1 MGNQIS
7 NEQRN
12 PKIETE
18 KLSHL
23 FLTATSGDTEGEI
36 DLTWEP
42 AKGASTYL
50 VQKCSESKNPVRW
63 TNEDIV
69 ARSSYTVTKLKSGR
83 KYWFRVAAVGR
94 KGQGSWSNYVQKKA
108 P

>member
-1 MGNQIS
+1 MSNQPSKDKRISGNDTKNIS
-7 NEQRN
+7 
-12 PKIETE
+12 PI
-18 KLSHL
+18 

-50 VQKCSESKNPVRW
+50 VQKSSDSGNPVKW
-63 TNEDIV
+63 INEDI
-69 ARSSYTVTKLKSGR
+69 AAKSSYTVTKLKSGR
-83 KYWFRVAAVGR
+83 KYWFRVAAVKP
-94 KGQGSWSNYVQKKA
+94 KGQSIWSNHVQKKA

>member
-1 MGNQIS
+1 MRNQSSIQ
-7 NEQRN
+7 QRN
-12 PKIETE
+12 LNDE
-18 KLSHL
+18 SRGNSSL

-36 DLTWEP
+36 DLSWEP

-50 VQKCSESKNPVRW
+50 VQKSSESKDPARW
-63 TNEDIV
+63 VNEDIV

-83 KYWFRVAAVGR
+83 KYWFRVAAVGQ
-94 KGQGSWSNYVQKKA
+94 KGESCWSNFVQKKA